1 MNIIIAGPQGSGK
14 GTQAVLLAEKFGLI
28 HCEIGNLLR
37 QAAKEKTPIGEK
49 IAKFIN
55 QGKIVPNK
63 ITFSLIENFLME
75 KNLKKGIVFDGFPRR
90 ISQLFWLERKLKER
104 KQKIDY
110 FIYLKLSKKEVL
122 RRLSGRRGCPQCG
135 RIYNLLTMPPKKDE
149 LCDDCGVP
157 LVVRADDTPAA
168 ILKRLEN
175 YKTATEPM
183 IAYLKEKKRVIVING
198 EPPVEEVFRQIIKKI
213 S

>member
-1 MNIIIAGPQGSGK
+1 
-14 GTQAVLLAEKFGLI
+14 
-28 HCEIGNLLR
+28 
-37 QAAKEKTPIGEK
+37 
-49 IAKFIN
+49 
-55 QGKIVPNK
+55 
-63 ITFSLIENFLME
+63 
-75 KNLKKGIVFDGFPRR
+75 
-90 ISQLFWLERKLKER
+90 
-104 KQKIDY
+104 
-110 FIYLKLSKKEVL
+110 
-122 RRLSGRRGCPQCG
+122 
-135 RIYNLLTMPPKKDE
+135 MPPKKDE